1 MMDKTKKGGFI
12 FILAGLAISAALALF
27 LSPWA
32 SSEPDGLEKVA
43 EDKGFLEK
51 AEETEPAWK
60 SAPLPD
66 YSVPALNRKVV
77 DEETG
82 EEVEEPSRLSTGLA
96 GLLGTVGI
104 FFVAWGL
111 AVVLKK
117 PEREE
122 EAQAGE
128 ASTG

>member
-1 MMDKTKKGGFI
+1 MDRTKKGIII
-12 FILAGLAISAALALF
+12 FTLAGLAISAALALI

-32 SSEPDGLEKVA
+32 SPEPDGLERVA

-66 YSVPALNRKVV
+66 YSVPPLNQKVV

-82 EEVEEPSRLSTGLA
+82 EEVEEPSRISTGLA
-96 GLLGTVGI
+96 GLIGTVGI
-104 FFVAWGL
+104 FFIAWGL

-117 PEREE
+117 PPREA
-122 EAQAGE
+122 EAETRETTA
-128 ASTG
+128 

>member
-1 MMDKTKKGGFI
+1 
-12 FILAGLAISAALALF
+12 
-27 LSPWA
+27 
-32 SSEPDGLEKVA
+32 LEKVA

-77 DEETG
+77 DGEAG
-82 EEVEEPSRLSTGLA
+82 EEVEEPSWLSTGLA

-117 PEREE
+117 PERKE

-128 ASTG
+128 ASAG

>member
-1 MMDKTKKGGFI
+1 MDRTKKGIII
-12 FILAGLAISAALALF
+12 FTLAGLAISAALALI

-32 SSEPDGLEKVA
+32 SPEPDGLERVA

-66 YSVPALNRKVV
+66 YSVPPLNQKVV

-82 EEVEEPSRLSTGLA
+82 EEVEEPSRISTGLS
-96 GLLGTVGI
+96 GLIGTVGI
-104 FFVAWGL
+104 FFIAWGL

-117 PEREE
+117 PSREA
-122 EAQAGE
+122 EAETRETTA
-128 ASTG
+128 